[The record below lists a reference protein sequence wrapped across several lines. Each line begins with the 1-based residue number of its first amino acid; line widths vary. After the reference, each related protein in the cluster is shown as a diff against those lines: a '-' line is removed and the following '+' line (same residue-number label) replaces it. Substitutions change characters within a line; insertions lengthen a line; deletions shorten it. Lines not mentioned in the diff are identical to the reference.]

1 MSIHWVGACG
11 QRLGA
16 EVVDSDRDQEHFPDS
31 TFTNPAAETV
41 QDNTWADL
49 TIILMGWT
57 LLLAYSINA
66 KIYLQKN
73 SMLKLYFSLLNI
85 NI

>member
-1 MSIHWVGACG
+1 M
-11 QRLGA
+11 
-16 EVVDSDRDQEHFPDS
+16 DSDRDQEHFPDY

-49 TIILMGWT
+49 TISLMGWT

-66 KIYLQKN
+66 KIYLQNKQRVKTVFLTTQYN
-73 SMLKLYFSLLNI
+73 NI
-85 NI
+85 TP